1 MPIIGVIIA
10 FFSGSAF
17 LQKLLLYVAGAGSL
31 FLFGVYEG
39 HSWTKA
45 YDAAQYEKAKQAELN
60 HQAQVEAEFRIKEQ
74 TLIDK
79 EKILNDQLD
88 TIKNETAKDPNGA
101 VPCISS
107 SGVRRLNEI
116 R

>member
-1 MPIIGVIIA
+1 MPLINIIIA

-17 LQKLLLYVAGAGSL
+17 LQKLLIYVAGASSL

-45 YDAAQYEKAKQAELN
+45 YDAAQYEKAKQAELT
-60 HQAQVEAEFRIKEQ
+60 HQAQVEAEFRVKEQ
-74 TLIDK
+74 ALIDK
-79 EKILNDQLD
+79 EKQLNDQLD
-88 TIKNETAKDPNGA
+88 TIKNETAQDPNGA
-101 VPCISS
+101 VPCLPAT
-107 SGVRRLNEI
+107 GVRRLNEI